1 MRIDFEKNLIDL
13 EYQEVMKDYQ
23 VWYTFITIGV
33 LGFIG
38 TAISLTEDLRV
49 AGLVLTLVISV
60 VSYIKLNTT
69 RRKLRELRKKVRTLK

>member
-38 TAISLTEDLRV
+38 TAISLTEYLRV